1 MNELIVLENKKD
13 KLRKLIIYFFV
24 YAFIG
29 WTLETI
35 YAFLLKG
42 KFVNRGFLIGPLCP
56 IYGFGAVILILLL
69 GKSKGKPGKEFLI
82 SVIAF
87 TIFEYMV
94 SYILEAIFG
103 LRWWDYSKDFLNLQG
118 RVSLAYSFIWGA
130 MGIILIEIIH
140 PYISKKLQ
148 KIERHINK
156 NIQRIIIYV
165 LVIIFIIDVIASSV
179 QYLKC

>member
-13 KLRKLIIYFFV
+13 KLRKLIIYFFI
-24 YAFIG
+24 YSCLG
-29 WTLETI
+29 WILEII

-42 KFVNRGFLIGPLCP
+42 KFVNRGFLTGPLCP

-69 GKSKGKPGKEFLI
+69 GKSKGKPGKEFLLA
-82 SVIAF
+82 SIAF

-103 LRWWDYSKDFLNLQG
+103 LRWWDYSGDFLNLQG

-140 PYISKKLQ
+140 PYISNMLQ
-148 KIERHINK
+148 KLEKSINK
-156 NIQRIIIYV
+156 SLQKVIIYF
-165 LVIIFIIDVIASSV
+165 LIILFIIDAITSSIK
-179 QYLKC
+179 YLK